1 MMKIPS
7 DQNGK
12 ANHPLYYF
20 PYPQPII
27 TYAIQLI
34 VLEYYICSYQP
45 SINNIIFN
53 DPSGPNFYSPKNHDI
68 DMQVGLMVI
77 PNQIRK

>member
-1 MMKIPS
+1 MMKTPS

-27 TYAIQLI
+27 IAFIAFWQPLPKQRLQNTIPGGPQTGIIAVLYDSLTITQLNW
-34 VLEYYICSYQP
+34 L
-45 SINNIIFN
+45 
-53 DPSGPNFYSPKNHDI
+53 
-68 DMQVGLMVI
+68 L
-77 PNQIRK
+77 